1 MGTRLERCP
10 VMHWGWNLA
19 DVRFPRPHDSHAY
32 GRVELPGRRT
42 QRHNQSNPEEREE
55 LIQTNT
61 DSFLLKAHD
70 CTVHYKTRRG
80 EAHALDESSLEIA
93 QGETLGVV
101 GETGSGKSTLAKAVL
116 GVLPPNAT
124 VSGQIIYHGSDLTH
138 LNDDT
143 LRRIRGKEI
152 ALIFQDP
159 MTRLNP
165 LMTIQDHFLE
175 EIRAHESVSTDEARR
190 RAREALV
197 SMGIHESRIRNYPH
211 EFSGGMRQRIM
222 IALAVVLKPTLL
234 IADEPTT
241 SLDVIVESQILEI
254 LLDLK
259 QSYRMSL
266 LLITHNLGIVAE
278 TCDRVAVLYA
288 GKLIELGPVRDI
300 FHRPIHPYTQG
311 LLASIIHLGTKELR
325 SIEGTPPDLIAPP
338 QGCRFHPRCNY
349 AQPVCVEKIPPLVE
363 FRP

>member
-1 MGTRLERCP
+1 
-10 VMHWGWNLA
+10 
-19 DVRFPRPHDSHAY
+19 
-32 GRVELPGRRT
+32 
-42 QRHNQSNPEEREE
+42 

-70 CTVHYKTRRG
+70 FTVHYKTRRG
-80 EAHALDESSLEIA
+80 EAHALDEISLEIA

-116 GVLPPNAT
+116 GVLPPNAMA
-124 VSGQIIYHGSDLTH
+124 SGQIIYHGSDLTH

-165 LMTIQDHFLE
+165 LMTIEDHFLE
-175 EIRAHESVSTDEARR
+175 EIQAHESISVEEARS

-222 IALAVVLKPTLL
+222 IALALVLKPFLL
-234 IADEPTT
+234 VADEPTT

-254 LLDLK
+254 LQDLRRVYK
-259 QSYRMSL
+259 MSL

-278 TCDRVAVLYA
+278 VCDRVAVLYA
-288 GKLIELGPVRDI
+288 GKLAELGPVRDI
-300 FHRPIHPYTQG
+300 FHRPIHPYTRA
-311 LLASIIHLGTKELR
+311 LLSSVISLETKELH
-325 SIEGTPPDLIAPP
+325 SIEGSPPDLLIPP
-338 QGCRFHPRCNY
+338 SGCRFHPRCPY
-349 AQPVCVEKIPPLVE
+349 AQSICKENVPPLVE
-363 FRP
+363 YRPGHFAACHFGDTFL